1 MWYCVSATLV
11 AWAPV
16 EDWEAVDK
24 SPNSTEKMLEV
35 VSSSL
40 PNKAACTATGTV
52 GWIS

>member
-16 EDWEAVDK
+16 EDWEAVDN

-35 VSSSL
+35 VSSGL